1 MYVILV
7 YDINR
12 KRVSKVMKICC
23 KYLHHVQNSVFEGN
37 LTLGQEEKLK
47 QQLQKIINPKEDRIC
62 IYHLNS
68 IKYVRKVEIG
78 KSNIITEII
87 DND

>member
-1 MYVILV
+1 MYIILV

-12 KRVSKVMKICC
+12 KRVSKVMKICR

-37 LTLGQEEKLK
+37 LTITQEEKLK
-47 QQLQKIINPKEDRIC
+47 KQLEKTINPREDSIC

-68 IKYVRKVEIG
+68 LKYVRKEQIG
-78 KSNIITEII
+78 KYKNI
-87 DND
+87 DNVIE